1 MMHKLSITVISL
13 ALLLLSS
20 TLLAKAKKGDA
31 VVAMVN
37 GTPIY
42 KSALDQSYRQNK
54 LFISHKSVTRESV
67 LNDLIN
73 RELGI
78 QRAQKSKL
86 DNNSLV
92 KNKMLDVLYHAQI
105 SKDLEPELKKIAVT
119 EDDLKAYYKKF
130 PEYQIGRASC
140 RERV

>member
-105 SKDLEPELKKIAVT
+105 SKDLEQELKKI
-119 EDDLKAYYKKF
+119 
-130 PEYQIGRASC
+130 
-140 RERV
+140 